1 MGQDNK
7 TGVFMKRTVFLVLA
21 LFALMAVGVY
31 AQTEADFEVVKSED
45 GKSITIIRYKGTA
58 KDVKIPEKIQNL
70 PVTSINGFSFDEIKN
85 ITSVT
90 IPNGVTSIGESAFA
104 KCTSLT
110 SVTIPNSVKS
120 IGNSAFSG
128 CASLTS
134 VTIPDGVTSIGKSTF
149 QSCTKLASVTIPNS
163 VTSIGNTA
171 FQECKSLTSVTIPNG
186 VTSIGDT
193 AFQLCT
199 SLTSVTIPNSV
210 TSIGQ
215 IAFRGCTSLT
225 SVVIPNGVTGIFN
238 QAFQNCT
245 SLTSVTIGSG
255 VTTIGTN
262 AFQNCPKLTSVTFA
276 GSIPSSGF
284 RTDPFTGLGDIRDKY
299 LATGGGAGTY
309 TRPADG
315 TAWTKVGAASS
326 ATTPAA
332 NTQFNPESDFT
343 VTAVSG
349 GISITKYKGSSP
361 IVNIPEKIQN
371 KPVIEIGGR
380 VFYNDKTWEGMNVT
394 SVTIPSSVKTL
405 GIEAFYGCTKLASV
419 TIPNSVTMI
428 DSTAFQDC
436 TGLKSITIPASVTRI
451 KSSAFS
457 DSGLTSVTFQGTIAS
472 NDFDTDAFDGDL
484 RAKFYA
490 TDKSKG
496 TPGTYT
502 RPDSTSTTWTK
513 K

>member
-1 MGQDNK
+1 
-7 TGVFMKRTVFLVLA
+7 MKRTVFLALA
-21 LFALMAVGVY
+21 LFALMAAGVY

-45 GKSITIIRYKGTA
+45 GKSITIVRYKGTA
-58 KDVKIPEKIQNL
+58 KDVKIPAKIQNL
-70 PVTSINGFSFDEIKN
+70 PVTIINGFSFDEIKD

-104 KCTSLT
+104 KCANLTAVTIPNSVKSIGQAAFYQCTSLT
-110 SVTIPNSVKS
+110 GVTIPNGVTSIEKSTFQSCAKLASVTIPNSVKS
-120 IGNSAFSG
+120 IE
-128 CASLTS
+128 
-134 VTIPDGVTSIGKSTF
+134 
-149 QSCTKLASVTIPNS
+149 
-163 VTSIGNTA
+163 NTA

-186 VTSIGDT
+186 VTNIGAT
-193 AFQLCT
+193 AFQNCT

-210 TSIGQ
+210 TSIGN
-215 IAFRGCTSLT
+215 IAFRGCSSLT
-225 SVVIPNGVTGIFN
+225 SVVIPNGVPSIGT

-245 SLTSVTIGSG
+245 NLTSVTIGSG
-255 VTTIGTN
+255 VTTIGPN

-276 GSIPSSGF
+276 GSSSGF
-284 RTDPFTGLGDIRDKY
+284 RAEAFAGLGDIVTKY
-299 LATGGGAGTY
+299 FAAGGGAGTY

-315 TAWTKVGAASS
+315 TVWTKEGAASS

-349 GISITKYKGSSP
+349 GISITKYKGSNP

-380 VFYNDKTWEGMNVT
+380 VFYNEKTWEGMNVT

-428 DSTAFQDC
+428 ESTAFQDC

-451 KSSAFS
+451 KIWAFS

-472 NDFDTDAFDGDL
+472 SDFDSEAFDGDL

-502 RPDSTSTTWTK
+502 RPDSTSKTWTK